1 MLVIKMHSGSHGN
14 LANPNDSKENE
25 ISMFKKQHVPQWAS
39 KFWNQTKL
47 DFQFYIFDNSW
58 WETEGQR

>member
-1 MLVIKMHSGSHGN
+1 MLVNKMHSGSHGN

-25 ISMFKKQHVPQWAS
+25 ISMFKKQHVPWWAS

-47 DFQFYIFDNSW
+47 DFQFYVLL
-58 WETEGQR
+58 ER